1 MGPLSGRSVAAFTLF
16 AAFSLS
22 GSFADGAEEAAE
34 LSNIQY
40 GNDLAASAGLA
51 APIDRLFG

>member
-1 MGPLSGRSVAAFTLF
+1 MSPLPCRSAGAFTLF

-22 GSFADGAEEAAE
+22 GSFADGAEEAVE